1 MVPFP
6 GKPPVAR
13 RNRSKTLPS
22 IKQRVAEGIRDPPP
36 YRRRLVN
43 VPLGIDRPY
52 WVDDASFDLDF
63 HVRHLGVPPP
73 GGPRELAELIARL
86 HSRALDRSKPLWE
99 MYLIEGLADK
109 SVALYTKIHNAC
121 TIGSVMGD
129 RDGAELLST
138 LLDPDQ
144 KGREIAPEVETWR
157 PDPMPTNTEMLS
169 RGLFALA
176 SQPRT
181 QWRLQRQLLRSGTR
195 AISKQID
202 PTLSTVQEA
211 LQRTPGLSALVPSPK
226 SNDKMLSRPA
236 AVAPRLSFN
245 RSISGHRRFAYGS
258 LSLDDIKQIKDTG
271 DYTINDV
278 LMTICAGGLR
288 KWLGLRQE
296 LPTDPLLAMI
306 PVSVG
311 SKNKSGEGSQILGM
325 VAPLA
330 SNESSPM
337 KRLQLTHDAMAI
349 AKTEHAALPANLL
362 QDFGRFAPPA
372 VAGQVARLVA
382 RTKLTDRANPQF
394 NLVISNIPGPQ
405 YPLYCGGARQIAS
418 HPVPLLSN
426 GVGLNIT
433 LSSYN
438 GRVDVGLI
446 ACREAIDDLWSL
458 MESLEQSTASL
469 LREATAAKASSTKS
483 AKTSTAKKTSHSPKA
498 KD

>member
-1 MVPFP
+1 MEQLSGLDASYLTIETPTFH
-6 GKPPVAR
+6 GHAGAL
-13 RNRSKTLPS
+13 TLFDVLESPMTLES
-22 IKQRVAEGIRDPPP
+22 IKQLVAERIQELPP

-52 WVDDASFDLDF
+52 WVEDEDFDLDF
-63 HVRHLGVPPP
+63 HIRRVAVPSP
-73 GGPRELAELIARL
+73 GGPSELAELIARL

-99 MYLIEGLADK
+99 MYLIEGLADA

-121 TIGSVMGD
+121 VLGPSGS
-129 RDGAELLST
+129 ELLST
-138 LLDPDQ
+138 LLDPDPQ
-144 KGREIAPEVETWR
+144 GREVAPQVVPWS
-157 PDPMPTNTEMLS
+157 PDRTPTNAEMLS
-169 RGLFALA
+169 RGLLGLA
-176 SQPRT
+176 SQPRA
-181 QWRLQRQLLRSGTR
+181 QWRLQRRLLRSTVR
-195 AISKQID
+195 AAGRQIG
-202 PTLSTVQEA
+202 PTVATLQDA
-211 LQRTPGLSALVPSPK
+211 IQRTPGLSALVPSPK
-226 SNDKMLSRPA
+226 TDDAMLSRPA
-236 AVAPRLSFN
+236 LTAPRLSFN

-258 LSLDDIKQIKDTG
+258 LSLDDVKKVKDAG

-278 LMTICAGGLR
+278 LLAICAGGLR

-306 PVSVG
+306 PVFVPSG
-311 SKNKSGEGSQILGM
+311 NKSGEGNQIAGM

-330 SNESSPM
+330 SNEPSPM

-349 AKTEHAALPANLL
+349 AKTEHHALPANIL

-382 RTKLTDRANPQF
+382 ATKLADRASPQF

-405 YPLYCGGARQIAS
+405 HPLYCDGAQQIAS

-446 ACREAIDDLWSL
+446 ACRDAVDDLWSL
-458 MESLEQSTASL
+458 MESLEQSMASL
-469 LREATAAKASSTKS
+469 LREATKVSRSAKAKG
-483 AKTSTAKKTSHSPKA
+483 
-498 KD
+498 